1 MNIILYLIIFAMG
14 ITFGSFCTLAVYR
27 IPLRENI
34 LNKRSF
40 CVECE
45 HKLSFW
51 DMIPV
56 LSYLALGGKCRYC
69 GKKIRPRYFILE
81 ICAGLVFVL
90 FAFSFQLNIYSF
102 QIDKYMYLFF
112 GMLYF
117 TGLFILAGIDKEKVR
132 VENSLL
138 IYLTIVNAVY
148 MIYLYIVEHASMY
161 RYVMYLVIICVL
173 VAINTYYLHKKAK
186 NNYTVGVLIL
196 SMLMILFSYEG
207 QFVFT
212 VILTLLSIAFDI
224 LLQKLKQSRKKCK
237 KVNAKDKVNVPIAF
251 YLCISNVM
259 VVILTNIYYIY
270 RWGIC

>member
-1 MNIILYLIIFAMG
+1 MNVILYLIIFAMG

-34 LNKRSF
+34 IRKRSF
-40 CVECE
+40 CVECK

-51 DMIPV
+51 DLIPV
-56 LSYLALGGKCRYC
+56 FSYLTLGGKCRYC

-81 ICAGLVFVL
+81 ICSGLVFIL
-90 FAFSFQLNIYSF
+90 FAFSIQLNIYSF
-102 QIDKYMYLFF
+102 QIDKYAYLFF

-117 TGLFILAGIDKEKVR
+117 TGLFILAGIDREKVR

-148 MIYLYIVEHASMY
+148 MIYLYIVEQTSMY
-161 RYVMYLVIICVL
+161 RYVMYLVLICIL

-196 SMLMILFSYEG
+196 SMLMILFTYEG
-207 QFVFT
+207 QFVLT

-224 LLQKLKQSRKKCK
+224 LLQKQKRNRKKCK
-237 KVNAKDKVNVPIAF
+237 KVDSKEKTDIPIAS
-251 YLCISNVM
+251 YLCISNVI
-259 VVILTNIYYIY
+259 VVILTNIYFIY
-270 RWGIC
+270 R